1 MASYNYTFTS
11 GDTVTPTKLNSAR
24 TVSEIVNADIKSD
37 AAIAGT
43 KVAPAFGSQNVSAT
57 GSIQSNGTGSSF
69 SQINGGTADGA
80 SVRLCRGGSATQ
92 NAYLSQ
98 FQGSLFIKNNDSGAI
113 VFNTTTSDIERM
125 RMDTNGN
132 VSVGTTTTNFRT
144 TSAHSASDGAWL
156 HGSSTSSYLGLG
168 GYAGATDGAFRLNYE
183 RTTGAITFSGGTRD
197 TPVERMRIDNVGNVG
212 IGVAP
217 ANNLDVAG
225 SQYLRASTTETRS
238 LDIGW
243 GRTQSGFA
251 HVDLIGDATYTDYG
265 LRILRGNTG
274 ANAASQIIHRGTGD
288 LQMTSQE
295 AAPIV
300 FSATNTERMRIT
312 ADGKVGIGTSS
323 PAQELSVV
331 GDITATAGVSAGTS
345 LYTANFVYVGG
356 VQVIESRKTGWAA
369 ATGTATRT
377 TFATSTVTTAQLA
390 ERVKALIDDLR
401 SHGLIGN

>member
-1 MASYNYTFTS
+1 
-11 GDTVTPTKLNSAR
+11 
-24 TVSEIVNADIKSD
+24 
-37 AAIAGT
+37 
-43 KVAPAFGSQNVSAT
+43 
-57 GSIQSNGTGSSF
+57 
-69 SQINGGTADGA
+69 
-80 SVRLCRGGSATQ
+80 
-92 NAYLSQ
+92 
-98 FQGSLFIKNNDSGAI
+98 
-113 VFNTTTSDIERM
+113 
-125 RMDTNGN
+125 
-132 VSVGTTTTNFRT
+132 
-144 TSAHSASDGAWL
+144 
-156 HGSSTSSYLGLG
+156 
-168 GYAGATDGAFRLNYE
+168 
-183 RTTGAITFSGGTRD
+183 
-197 TPVERMRIDNVGNVG
+197 
-212 IGVAP
+212 
-217 ANNLDVAG
+217 VAG